1 MQVPVVGDDGGDD
14 GVGPLHPA
22 PAGQPPGGL
31 RHYPGGGGWRWR
43 WRWRWGWRSGWLEVK
58 NGKGFCKDKGVEGWL
73 MEGRRVWELEEG
85 EEGGSWRVEV
95 ALCSQGGGVGDFNVA
110 TTG

>member
-31 RHYPGGGGWRWR
+31 RHYPGGGGA
-43 WRWRWGWRSGWLEVK
+43 
-58 NGKGFCKDKGVEGWL
+58 
-73 MEGRRVWELEEG
+73 
-85 EEGGSWRVEV
+85 GG
-95 ALCSQGGGVGDFNVA
+95 GGGVGGVVGWRLRMGRDFVKIKELKD
-110 TTG
+110 G